1 MSTQSQ
7 RQTVLQHYLQAV
19 YFIIAHRF
27 GLGRVL
33 VSALQTVN
41 TLSVCGY
48 VADTSNRAN
57 LDWKKLRNR
66 VLYTRH

>member
-1 MSTQSQ
+1 M
-7 RQTVLQHYLQAV
+7 
-19 YFIIAHRF
+19 YFIIARRF